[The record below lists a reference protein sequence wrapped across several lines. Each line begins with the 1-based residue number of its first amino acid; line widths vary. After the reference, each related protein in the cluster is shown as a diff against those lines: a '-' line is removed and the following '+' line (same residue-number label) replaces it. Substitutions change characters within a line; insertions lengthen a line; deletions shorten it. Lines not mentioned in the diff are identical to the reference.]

1 MHPLSKEKIKLNN
14 ETGKHEM
21 ITVGFLI
28 ILNENGGFEFWTK
41 DPVEPTK
48 IFSKNG
54 LSMKNLHFNKI

>member
-1 MHPLSKEKIKLNN
+1 MHPLAKEKIKLNN

-41 DPVEPTK
+41 DIVEPTK

-54 LSMKNLHFNKI
+54 LVIRNLNFSKL